1 VIFQKGHIYLAA
13 PAFLSGAGAK
23 SNRATFWRKRFS

>member
-1 VIFQKGHIYLAA
+1 MTFINFQKGHVYLAA

-23 SNRATFWRKRFS
+23 PGRAIF